1 MSTFFL
7 YLFAGLAGSIVLAV
21 GGFNLLFNRLQTQS
35 LSAESNSVLL
45 KKNPDINI
53 ENYSGL
59 FYRTGMI
66 FALLF
71 AIIALSYT
79 IYDVTIK
86 GFGVSKTPI
95 DEDFITIE
103 PAAKM
108 EQQKNQPPPPEK
120 KTLLV
125 FTDINPIDNNTEI
138 ENRADIETPEI
149 DPNAH
154 VDIPYSPPGGA
165 TDEMIP
171 EFMDF
176 PLVDTKPE
184 FPGGEKDLL
193 KFIGGT
199 PFANPCKQIDMEGTV
214 YVRFLVGKDGKV
226 KDVEVAK
233 SPHPCFDKAVLNYF
247 EKMPAWKPGMHRG
260 QPVNVRYVAPI
271 KFYLRG

>member
-35 LSAESNSVLL
+35 LPAESNSVLL

-79 IYDVTIK
+79 IYDVAIK
-86 GFGVSKTPI
+86 DVGASKTPI
-95 DEDFITIE
+95 DEEFITIE

-108 EQQKNQPPPPEK
+108 EQPKNQPPPPEK
-120 KTLLV
+120 KMPVVVTEV
-125 FTDINPIDNNTEI
+125 KIVNDNTATDKAEDIKTDEIKSDTKIDL
-138 ENRADIETPEI
+138 P
-149 DPNAH
+149 PL
-154 VDIPYSPPGGA
+154 PPGGS
-165 TDEMIP
+165 TEENIP

-176 PLVDTKPE
+176 PLVETKPE

-193 KFIGGT
+193 KFIAGT
-199 PFANPCKQIDMEGTV
+199 PFANPCKQMDMEGTV

-226 KDVEVAK
+226 KDVEIAK
-233 SPHPCFDKAVLNYF
+233 SPHQCFDKAVLNYF
-247 EKMPAWKPGMHRG
+247 EKMPDWKPGMHRG
-260 QPVNVRYVAPI
+260 QPVNVRYIAPI